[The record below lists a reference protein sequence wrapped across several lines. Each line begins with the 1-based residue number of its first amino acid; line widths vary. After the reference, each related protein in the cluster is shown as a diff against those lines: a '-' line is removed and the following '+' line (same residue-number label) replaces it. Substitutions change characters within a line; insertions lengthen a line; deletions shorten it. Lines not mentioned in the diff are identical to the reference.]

1 LNKEFFK
8 WLRNLLEA
16 DHWKFCKHIFNR
28 SGDSCGYAYPKVTMK
43 TISFVLF
50 SCYSVKDWIEQRK
63 KKQLVRRELNR
74 MKPRLQLFGS
84 NGNFNH
90 VN

>member
-1 LNKEFFK
+1 
-8 WLRNLLEA
+8 
-16 DHWKFCKHIFNR
+16 
-28 SGDSCGYAYPKVTMK
+28 MK
-43 TISFVLF
+43 TISFVFF
-50 SCYSVKDWIEQRK
+50 SCYSLKDWIEQRK